1 MFQINNCV
9 ALFGVTTGSFFQKA
23 LLQAGFVGN
32 FMGQRSGD
40 SGLVVKPEKYEPVE
54 DLELVKDKELN
65 EKLATLLNNFWTLQ
79 WKAVSDE
86 VEKASTQG
94 WCIHLMAPES
104 NFLTGLFR

>member
-1 MFQINNCV
+1 M
-9 ALFGVTTGSFFQKA
+9 
-23 LLQAGFVGN
+23 
-32 FMGQRSGD
+32 
-40 SGLVVKPEKYEPVE
+40 KPEKYEPVE

>member
-1 MFQINNCV
+1 
-9 ALFGVTTGSFFQKA
+9 
-23 LLQAGFVGN
+23 
-32 FMGQRSGD
+32 MGQRSGE

-86 VEKASTQG
+86 VEKTSTQG
-94 WCIHLMAPES
+94 WCIHFLAPES
-104 NFLTGLFR
+104 IF

>member
-1 MFQINNCV
+1 M
-9 ALFGVTTGSFFQKA
+9 
-23 LLQAGFVGN
+23 
-32 FMGQRSGD
+32 
-40 SGLVVKPEKYEPVE
+40 E

-94 WCIHLMAPES
+94 WCIHFLVPES
-104 NFLTGLFR
+104 IFLPVCSDNDGQTMQGLIDIESLLENHAQPENYFEFKNEK